1 LRRHSRRGYFWPKWS
16 EVEQD
21 LEDEFPEGNVDQRRA
36 WRKHFAEFMG
46 VAPEK
51 HWVFGGRRFRPW
63 FSGNWGPPRL
73 FNPFVAVMMSKGGGL
88 LSLYVLHLLAEKP
101 RYGNDIMREIEDRTH
116 GRWGANPGAIYPLLT
131 AMEGRGFVESQWE
144 DPDKRTKRTYRL
156 TELGQQELNRLKEVF
171 RPKLE
176 EAINVM
182 RRVYEDLE
190 VDEEGSDDE

>member
-1 LRRHSRRGYFWPKWS
+1 LRRHQRRGYFWPKWS

-21 LEDEFPEGNVDQRRA
+21 LEEEFPEGNVDHRRA

-46 VAPEK
+46 VPPEK

-63 FSGNWGPPRL
+63 FSGKWGPPGL

-101 RYGNDIMREIEDRTH
+101 RYGNDIMHEIEDRTR
-116 GRWGANPGAIYPLLT
+116 GRWGSNPGAIYPLLT
-131 AMEGRGFVESQWE
+131 AMEERGFVESEWE

-156 TELGQQELNRLKEVF
+156 TEMGRIELNHLKEVF

-190 VDEEGSDDE
+190 VEQEGSIDE